1 MHTLFGPSKQSGNH
15 HLGPRG
21 PTLAAVASCGHG
33 VLEHT
38 LMIVHEHGQ
47 EHHNCIQMRVRMNG
61 FGLAT
66 HRVRLEETARAACK
80 EHTEV

>member
-1 MHTLFGPSKQSGNH
+1 MHTLFGPSRQSGNH

-38 LMIVHEHGQ
+38 LVIVREHGQ
-47 EHHNCIQMRVRMNG
+47 EHRKQMRVRMNG
-61 FGLAT
+61 FGLAID
-66 HRVRLEETARAACK
+66 RVRLEETARAACK